1 MVNGIEIKIC
11 GLTRLSDAIVAES
24 LGVDYLGFNFFQD
37 SPRYQSFEDYRSIAL
52 KLPDLPKVAIAV
64 SPDRKMIADLCKL
77 GIDFYQF
84 HYSADRTP
92 RSRLQ
97 EWSSILGP
105 EKLWLAPK
113 IAPDQSFDEDALP
126 WADTWLLDAYRKGV
140 YGGTGRTSDWGEFS
154 RISERHPEK
163 SWILAGG
170 LGPDNLEAALLGTQA
185 KRIDLNSGVEVS
197 PGIKDPSK
205 LELVKNVLESL

>member
-1 MVNGIEIKIC
+1 M
-11 GLTRLSDAIVAES
+11 SDAIAAAS
-24 LGVDYLGFNFFQD
+24 LGVDYLGFNFFQE
-37 SPRYQSFEDYRSIAL
+37 SPRCQSYEDYLSFAA

-64 SPDRKMIADLCKL
+64 SPDREIFTDLLKL

-84 HYSADRTP
+84 HYPADVTQ
-92 RSRLQ
+92 RSMLQ
-97 EWSSILGP
+97 EWSSIFGP
-105 EKLWLAPK
+105 EKLWLAPR

-126 WADTWLLDAYRKGV
+126 LADTWLLDAYRKDV
-140 YGGTGRTSDWGEFS
+140 YGGTGRTSDWGEFA
-154 RISERHPEK
+154 RISKSHPEK
-163 SWILAGG
+163 NWILAGG
-170 LGPDNLEAALLGTQA
+170 LGPDNLQAALLETQA

>member
-1 MVNGIEIKIC
+1 MVNGIEIKVC
-11 GLTRLSDAIVAES
+11 GLTRLSDAIAAAS
-24 LGVDYLGFNFFQD
+24 LGVDYLGFNFFQE
-37 SPRYQSFEDYRSIAL
+37 SPRCQSYEDYRSFAA

-64 SPDRKMIADLCKL
+64 SPDREIFTDLLKL

-84 HYSADRTP
+84 HYPADVTQ
-92 RSRLQ
+92 RSMLQ
-97 EWSSILGP
+97 EWSSIFGP
-105 EKLWLAPK
+105 EKLWLAPR

-126 WADTWLLDAYRKGV
+126 LADTWLLDAYRKDV
-140 YGGTGRTSDWGEFS
+140 YGGTGRTSDWGEFA
-154 RISERHPEK
+154 RISKSHPEK
-163 SWILAGG
+163 NWILAGG
-170 LGPDNLEAALLGTQA
+170 LGPDNLQAALLETQA